1 MSDEGLTVTARQKSW
16 GFRFEMSPNPIKS
29 SSSPCTIKFQ
39 LPISFPFVVHMRLI
53 ATEIMILLA
62 ITSLALVT
70 GKQVTMDPGINR
82 IVEDMSV
89 DQGYN
94 VNLRR
99 PEKFGKYMRRIYP
112 AIS

>member
-1 MSDEGLTVTARQKSW
+1 
-16 GFRFEMSPNPIKS
+16 MSPNPIKS
-29 SSSPCTIKFQ
+29 SSPPCTIKFH
-39 LPISFPFVVHMRLI
+39 LPISSPFVVHMRLI
-53 ATEIMILLA
+53 TTELMVLLA
-62 ITSLALVT
+62 ITPLALVT

-99 PEKFGKYMRRIYP
+99 PEKFGKYMRDAYTRQHRERLIFKWVNL
-112 AIS
+112 